1 MNNPNF
7 SYYAINRKTKYIVA
21 GFDSSIDAH
30 AFVDKQLHDQY
41 TVVSRSEVAQM
52 YPEFR
57 AS

>member
-21 GFDSSIDAH
+21 GFDSALDAN
-30 AFVDKQLHDQY
+30 AFVAKQLHDEY
-41 TVVSRSEVAQM
+41 TVVSRSEIAQM
-52 YPEFR
+52 YPEHR